1 MAEAYEHAPCGAPVY
16 AVRHAPVL
24 AYGSACH
31 MFTIQQFLGVL
42 AAVKDGQPAHHTAIC
57 GCPQYHIVIALLPWD
72 EPTEQ
77 HVECCNM

>member
-24 AYGSACH
+24 AYGQACH

-42 AAVKDGQPAHHTAIC
+42 GAVKAASQHTIQLSAAVHNT
-57 GCPQYHIVIALLPWD
+57 
-72 EPTEQ
+72 T
-77 HVECCNM
+77 